1 MQIQRFISSQELL
14 TLRNALNGLL
24 SFVLPALLLFVIAIF
39 MAVPAWGDAQR
50 IQWDDP
56 IEVAEGEA
64 FRGPWKMNESDW
76 RFVDDPSV
84 ALTED
89 GQAGVVWIDQARQDL
104 FFQVYGPDGE
114 PRFNEPVNVS
124 QSPDIFSWLP
134 RVIMTGGEPETVHVL
149 WQEIIFSGGSHGG
162 DILFARSEDGGRTFS
177 EPLNLSNTIAGA
189 GKGRLSRDIW
199 FNGSLD
205 LAVGLEGHVY
215 VVWTEFEGSL
225 RFSHST
231 DQGRNFSESLLIAG
245 GRSDP
250 PARGPSLSV
259 GPDGVI
265 HLAWSVGE
273 EGAADIRYTR
283 STDHGRSFF
292 AEHRFIVPSDG
303 FSDAPKI
310 VADDQGTVHIAYTEG
325 PFGPLQGLHI
335 RYSQSVNDGLFP
347 EPMEISQAHTET
359 FAGAGFPSLALDG
372 QDNIYVLWEI
382 FPEKGF
388 THPSGLGFTFS
399 EDNGRTFVE
408 PVIVPGTD
416 DPELGF
422 NGSQQ
427 GMFMNKL
434 AVNHNG
440 ELAIV
445 NSTFKD
451 GESSRI
457 RLIRGR
463 IATQE

>member
-1 MQIQRFISSQELL
+1 MLKGFRFFS
-14 TLRNALNGLL
+14 RR
-24 SFVLPALLLFVIAIF
+24 ALLLTFAMIF
-39 MAVPAWGDAQR
+39 MAGPAWGATKV

-56 IEVAEGEA
+56 VEVAEGEA
-64 FRGPWKMNESDW
+64 FRGPWQMNESDW

-89 GQAGVVWIDQARQDL
+89 RQAGVVWVDQARQDL

-114 PRFNEPVNVS
+114 PRFDEPVNVS
-124 QSPDIFSWLP
+124 RSPEVFSWLP
-134 RVIMTGGEPETVHVL
+134 RVIMSGGEPETVFIL

-162 DILFARSEDGGRTFS
+162 DILFARSQDGGRTFS

-205 LAVGLEGHVY
+205 MALGPEGNIY
-215 VVWTEFEGSL
+215 VVWTEYEGAL

-231 DQGRNFSESLLIAG
+231 DQGQSFSESLLIAG
-245 GRSDP
+245 GRSEP
-250 PARGPSLSV
+250 PARGPSLAVSPE
-259 GPDGVI
+259 GEI

-292 AEHRFIVPSDG
+292 AEHRFIVPSTG

-310 VADDQGTVHIAYTEG
+310 AADERGIVHIAYTEG
-325 PFGPLQGLHI
+325 PFGPLQGLQVH
-335 RYSQSVNDGLFP
+335 YSQSVNGGLFP
-347 EPMEISQAHTET
+347 EAIEISQDHAES
-359 FAGAGFPSLALDG
+359 FAGAGFPSLELDG
-372 QDNIYVLWEI
+372 QGNVYVLWEL

-388 THPSGLGFTFS
+388 THPSGLGITFS
-399 EDNGRTFVE
+399 DDNGQTFAD
-408 PVIVPGTD
+408 PIIVPGTD
-416 DPELGF
+416 DPGLGF

-434 AVNHNG
+434 AVNRNG
-440 ELAIV
+440 DLAIV
-445 NSTFKD
+445 NSTFKA

-463 IATQE
+463 IAAEE